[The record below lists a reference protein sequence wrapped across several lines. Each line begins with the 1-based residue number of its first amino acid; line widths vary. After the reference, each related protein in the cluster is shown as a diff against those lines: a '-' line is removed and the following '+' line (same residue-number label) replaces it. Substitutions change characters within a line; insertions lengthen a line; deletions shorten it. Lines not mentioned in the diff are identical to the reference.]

1 VEGTFVN
8 DLTEKEQLEEM
19 RAWWVEN
26 GRFVITGLVL
36 GIAIIFGW
44 NQWRTSITTSRV
56 EASILFEQ
64 VMDAVQSGDYDLAD
78 GAANDLFANYSQTVY
93 PAQSRLAMAR
103 LYMERG
109 RDQDAA
115 DMLRELIGPDGGSEI
130 QLLGRLRLARILLY
144 QNKPGEVVA
153 LLKDID
159 AGGFAARYSEVL
171 GDAYGAQENFAE
183 AQTAYVAALGENAAR
198 RTVDSNLVQLKLNDL
213 PDLAELAT
221 LSAAIEAAID
231 AGENADVAEE
241 AVADPAET
249 TAGDDAEP
257 DKETTAGGD
266 AQTGPETQAKDGAE
280 PNKETMQ

>member
-1 VEGTFVN
+1 MN
-8 DLTEKEQLEEM
+8 DSTEKEQLEEM
-19 RAWWVEN
+19 RAWWTEN

-64 VMDAVQSGDYDLAD
+64 VMDAVQSGDIDLAD

-103 LYMERG
+103 LYMNRG
-109 RDQDAA
+109 RDEDAA
-115 DMLRELIGPDGGSEI
+115 DMLRELIGPDGTSEI

-144 QNKPGEVVA
+144 QNKPGEVVD

-159 AGGFAARYSEVL
+159 AGGFAARYNEVL
-171 GDAYGAQENFAE
+171 GDAYGAQENFTE
-183 AQTAYVAALGENAAR
+183 AQTAYVAALGENAAL
-198 RTVDSNLVQLKLNDL
+198 RTIDSNLVQLKLNDL

-231 AGENADVAEE
+231 AGEIADVAEE
-241 AVADPAET
+241 SVVDPAET
-249 TAGDDAEP
+249 TAGDDAEL

-266 AQTGPETQAKDGAE
+266 AQTGLETQAKDGAE
-280 PNKETMQ
+280 PNKETVQ

>member
-1 VEGTFVN
+1 MN

-19 RAWWVEN
+19 RAWWTEN

-36 GIAIIFGW
+36 GIAMIFGW

-56 EASILFEQ
+56 EASMLFEQ
-64 VMDAVQSGDYDLAD
+64 VMDAVQSGDIDLAD

-93 PAQSRLAMAR
+93 PAHSRLAMAR
-103 LYMERG
+103 LYMDRG
-109 RDQDAA
+109 RDEDAA
-115 DMLRELIGPDGGSEI
+115 DMLRELIGPDGTSEI

-144 QNKPGEVVA
+144 QNKPGDVVD

-159 AGGFAARYSEVL
+159 AGGFAARYNEVL
-171 GDAYGAQENFAE
+171 GDAYGAQEYFAE
-183 AQTAYVAALGENAAR
+183 AQTAYVAALAENAAL
-198 RTVDSNLVQLKLNDL
+198 RTIDANLVQLKLNDL

-241 AVADPAET
+241 AVVDPAET
-249 TAGDDAEP
+249 TAGDDA
-257 DKETTAGGD
+257 
-266 AQTGPETQAKDGAE
+266 QTGAETAATDGAE
-280 PNKETMQ
+280 PNKETVQ